1 MPAIKT
7 LSMPLLDKI
16 KSFFSNDNLTSSPAL
31 ALYDVE
37 LEKQIVV
44 PSSEITKLPE
54 IVANQPIMDYSS
66 ADIDW
71 PSWLENDDLLRDEGV
86 IFGLSESKSEEKT
99 GIIKNYF
106 AHQTAGLESEVE
118 LHGEKIQ
125 ELNLFIEQR
134 ESRIND
140 IKNKA
145 SVFENQVIE
154 SEHQLLRTIVGL
166 VFSGAMCVG
175 NYFLIEDTLRP
186 LYGTSQWIAVGVF
199 LAGMFNLFGKISL
212 FHDSD
217 SQLSWKQLLEEI
229 GMPLAASAFVFVQA
243 LQQQPIVRS
252 LALFGFVFFLFLFA
266 GKLLL
271 SNLTL
276 LHNDLRIW
284 NNKTSFDKELKT
296 KTEDWDLDIVQ
307 FEKEIDEFR
316 IQKWQIVPNLNR
328 AEAELARLNA
338 RRDMLVKL
346 FESEFLLARQIRER
360 LTDRE
365 LKGFLKKYEE

>member
-1 MPAIKT
+1 MPF
-7 LSMPLLDKI
+7 LDKI
-16 KSFFSNDNLTSSPAL
+16 KSFFSSDNLTDDAALTLYAEPESTPTPLVFEQTPGPIIEQPA
-31 ALYDVE
+31 
-37 LEKQIVV
+37 
-44 PSSEITKLPE
+44 
-54 IVANQPIMDYSS
+54 ANYSS
-66 ADIDW
+66 QAPAIDW
-71 PSWLENDDLLRDEGV
+71 PLWLENDDLLRDEGV

-106 AHQTAGLESEVE
+106 AHQTAGLEREVE
-118 LHGEKIQ
+118 LNGEKIQ

-134 ESRIND
+134 ETRIND
-140 IKNKA
+140 IKTKL
-145 SVFENQVIE
+145 SLFENQAIT

-166 VFSGAMCVG
+166 VFSVAMCVG

-186 LYGTSQWIAVGVF
+186 LYGSSQWIAVGVF
-199 LAGMFNLFGKISL
+199 LAGMFNLFGRISL
-212 FHDSD
+212 FHDAD

-243 LQQQPIVRS
+243 WQQQPVLRS

-284 NNKTSFDKELKT
+284 NNKTTFDHELKT
-296 KTEDWDLDIVQ
+296 KTENAESETTQLEQ
-307 FEKEIDEFR
+307 EIDEFR
-316 IQKWQIVPNLNR
+316 IQKWQIVPSLNK
-328 AEAELARLNA
+328 AEAELSRLNA
-338 RRDMLVKL
+338 RRDMLIKL

-360 LTDRE
+360 LTDRQ
-365 LKGFLKKYEE
+365 LRAFSKKYEE

>member
-1 MPAIKT
+1 MPF
-7 LSMPLLDKI
+7 LDKI
-16 KSFFSNDNLTSSPAL
+16 KSFFSDSTLTDDTAL
-31 ALYDVE
+31 SLYAEPDVE
-37 LEKQIVV
+37 ATPAVFNQM
-44 PSSEITKLPE
+44 PE
-54 IVANQPIMDYSS
+54 PIIEQPTISYQSQ
-66 ADIDW
+66 APAVEW
-71 PSWLENDDLLRDEGV
+71 PLWLENDDLLRDEGV

-106 AHQTAGLESEVE
+106 AHQTAGLEREVE

-134 ESRIND
+134 ETRIND
-140 IKNKA
+140 IKAKQIA
-145 SVFENQVIE
+145 FESQAIK
-154 SEHQLLRTIVGL
+154 SEHQLLRTVVGL
-166 VFSGAMCVG
+166 VFSVVMCVG

-186 LYGTSQWIAVGVF
+186 LYGSSQWIAVGVF
-199 LAGMFNLFGKISL
+199 LAGMFNLFGRISL
-212 FHDSD
+212 FHDAD
-217 SQLSWKQLLEEI
+217 SRLSWKQLLEEI

-243 LQQQPIVRS
+243 LQQQPLLRS

-284 NNKTSFDKELKT
+284 NSKTTFDQELKT
-296 KTEDWDLDIVQ
+296 KTDNWESETTQ
-307 FEKEIDEFR
+307 MEKEIDEFR
-316 IQKWQIVPNLNR
+316 IQKWQIVPNLNK
-328 AEAELARLNA
+328 AEAELTRLNA

-360 LTDRE
+360 LTDRQ
-365 LKGFLKKYEE
+365 LRAFSKKYEE